1 MKHRSHENCSV
12 ASGVVSS
19 LPPTCYTT
27 SSLTPKWVTAIGV
40 VSFDLGLGQIL
51 THLFP
56 PLPLS
61 IRQETDLAF
70 LCFPDTNHTEYGH
83 SLHHFIF
90 PLNKKDCDNTRRT
103 VFRMP
108 LSIALSSASR
118 ETLQSSVLHYK
129 LCDEEYF
136 CTSIY
141 LQQRDM
147 NNERGTQQKALV
159 FISLYGFPKI
169 FETILEMVYG
179 LVLDSANVAEKLE
192 SLYNDI
198 CSWPAPLPT
207 QLYTGLH
214 LLGKPLQSFRTPYYT
229 RDQIGFRWREDGL
242 SREEKCFLARLR
254 LLEALENPCPDPPT
268 IQRRLASCVLGPS
281 AIEGLGEYIEKQ
293 LGLPLDVRAWRPS
306 DVLAVIFAVRMRKY
320 EEVDVTPSPEGIL
333 DEDSENIVNDDVKH
347 LARHFHHFSKL
358 TPQVAAVQNQELGY
372 CRRLAKRLLF
382 EHKDFIVNVDESDAP
397 AMFLEFDVQAI
408 LFPHLNRLWKLWE
421 ILVTGEPLCIVGS
434 NLGRVSAA
442 GFCFYSL
449 LAPLS
454 LSVVLRPYVTINN
467 SEVDGLLPRAESCS
481 PVILG
486 ATNPFF
492 LRHWSN
498 SPHVLCLGST
508 GNYELQTHKTL
519 PHSSLKKSNC
529 QFDVKTNMF
538 TSKHFLVRSEKH
550 LWDECTANSSSVG
563 VLNLPMGDR
572 SVGGA
577 TLNVDPN
584 ESVRKTFLK
593 TTIEFLLPLERAVE
607 FEFEKSIPFFF
618 YGEYVPS
625 RVQIFSV
632 LERSSDNDLPLH
644 IFKGRRGML
653 KVYWRFMN
661 TPTYKC
667 WLRQRV
673 FLLKRALLLR
683 SKSLERVLLLE
694 KDPCRRYEIL
704 MSLQYMLDTELKR
717 PLLDVLLLKKLLYL
731 TRNLAILR
739 TCLSSDNNNNKGASC
754 GF

>member
-1 MKHRSHENCSV
+1 MKHRFHENCSV
-12 ASGVVSS
+12 ATGVLPS
-19 LPPTCYTT
+19 LLPTCYTT

-40 VSFDLGLGQIL
+40 VSFDLELGQIL

-90 PLNKKDCDNTRRT
+90 PLNKKDCDNMRRT

-108 LSIALSSASR
+108 LSTALSSASR
-118 ETLQSSVLHYK
+118 EMPQPSVLHCK

-136 CTSIY
+136 CSSIY
-141 LQQRDM
+141 LQQRDI

-179 LVLDSANVAEKLE
+179 LVLDSCNVAEKLE
-192 SLYNDI
+192 TLYNDI

-207 QLYTGLH
+207 KLYTGLH
-214 LLGKPLQSFRTPYYT
+214 LLGKPIQSFRTPYYT

-242 SREEKCFLARLR
+242 GREEKCFLARIR
-254 LLEALENPCPDPPT
+254 LLEALEKPCPDPPT
-268 IQRRLASCVLGPS
+268 IQRCLASCVLGPS
-281 AIEGLGEYIEKQ
+281 AIEGMGEYIEKQ
-293 LGLPLDVRAWRPS
+293 LRLPLDVRAWRPS

-320 EEVDVTPSPEGIL
+320 EEVDVTAFPEGIL
-333 DEDSENIVNDDVKH
+333 DEDSENIMNDDVRH
-347 LARHFHHFSKL
+347 LARHFPRFCQV

-382 EHKDFIVNVDESDAP
+382 EHRDFIVNVDESDAP
-397 AMFLEFDVQAI
+397 AMFSEFDVQGI
-408 LFPHLNRLWKLWE
+408 LLPHLNRLWKLWE

-434 NLGRVSAA
+434 NLSRVSAA
-442 GFCFYSL
+442 GFCLYSL

-454 LSVVLRPYVTINN
+454 LSVVLRPYLTINN
-467 SEVDGLLPRAESCS
+467 SEVDGLLPRAGPFS
-481 PVILG
+481 PVLLG

-492 LRHWSN
+492 LRHWSS
-498 SPHVLCLGST
+498 SPHVLCLGAT
-508 GNYELQTHKTL
+508 GSYELQTHKTL

-550 LWDECTANSSSVG
+550 LWDECTTNYFSVG
-563 VLNLPMGDR
+563 VLNLPIAAR
-572 SVGGA
+572 SVAGA
-577 TLNVDPN
+577 TLNMDHN

-593 TTIEFLLPLERAVE
+593 TTKQFLLPLERAVE
-607 FEFEKSIPFFF
+607 VEFEKSIPLFF
-618 YGEYVPS
+618 YGDYVPS
-625 RVQIFSV
+625 RVQIFSL
-632 LERSSDNDLPLH
+632 LERSSDCDLPLH

-661 TPTYKC
+661 TSTYSC

-673 FLLKRALLLR
+673 FSLKRALLLR
-683 SKSLERVLLLE
+683 SNSFENVLLLE
-694 KDPCRRYEIL
+694 PDTCRRYEVF
-704 MSLQYMLDTELKR
+704 MSLQYMLDAELKR

-731 TRNLAILR
+731 TKSFAILR
-739 TCLSSDNNNNKGASC
+739 TCLTSDNNDDEGASC